1 MAPEFVSCVQTALL
15 SDSYDHFFFEGKRG
29 YFLERL
35 YLQKGFCLPSCQ
47 QDMENI

>member
-1 MAPEFVSCVQTALL
+1 MALEFLSCVQTALL
-15 SDSYDHFFFEGKRG
+15 SDSYDSYDSYEVI
-29 YFLERL
+29 FLERL